1 VVKMSDVTRRLQ
13 KLISDELAI
22 DIDKVLPDA
31 DLFDDLNF
39 DSLDTVEMVISI
51 ESEFDIEID
60 DDDID
65 DLRTVRQISDL
76 VQNLV

>member
-1 VVKMSDVTRRLQ
+1 MSDVTRRLQ

-51 ESEFDIEID
+51 ENEFDIEIAD
-60 DDDID
+60 EDID

>member
-1 VVKMSDVTRRLQ
+1 MSDVTRRLQ

>member
-1 VVKMSDVTRRLQ
+1 MVKMSDITRRLQ

-39 DSLDTVEMVISI
+39 DSLDTVEMIISI

>member
-1 VVKMSDVTRRLQ
+1 MSDVTARLQ

-22 DIDKVLPDA
+22 DLDIVLVDA

-51 ESEFDIEID
+51 ENEFDIEIA

>member
-1 VVKMSDVTRRLQ
+1 MSDVTARLQ

-22 DIDKVLPDA
+22 DLDKVLVDA

-51 ESEFDIEID
+51 ENEFDIEIA

>member
-1 VVKMSDVTRRLQ
+1 MSDITRRLQ

-39 DSLDTVEMVISI
+39 DSLDTVEMIISI

>member
-51 ESEFDIEID
+51 ENEFDIEIAD
-60 DDDID
+60 EDID

>member
-1 VVKMSDVTRRLQ
+1 MSDVTRRLQ

-65 DLRTVRQISDL
+65 DLRTARQISDI

>member
-1 VVKMSDVTRRLQ
+1 MSDVTTRLQ
-13 KLISDELAI
+13 KLISDNLAI
-22 DIDKVLPDA
+22 DLDKVLVDA

-39 DSLDTVEMVISI
+39 DSLDTVEMVIEI
-51 ESEFDIEID
+51 ENEFDIEIA

>member
-1 VVKMSDVTRRLQ
+1 MSDVTRRLQ

-22 DIDKVLPDA
+22 DIDKVIPDA

-39 DSLDTVEMVISI
+39 DSLDTVEMIISI
-51 ESEFDIEID
+51 ELEFDIEID

-76 VQNLV
+76 VQNLI

>member
-1 VVKMSDVTRRLQ
+1 MSDVTRRLQ

-65 DLRTVRQISDL
+65 ALRTVRQISDL

>member
-22 DIDKVLPDA
+22 DIDKVIPDA

-39 DSLDTVEMVISI
+39 DSLDTVEMIISI
-51 ESEFDIEID
+51 ESEFDIEIN

>member
-1 VVKMSDVTRRLQ
+1 MSDVTTRLQ

-22 DIDKVLPDA
+22 DLDKVLVDA

-51 ESEFDIEID
+51 ENEFDIEIA

-65 DLRTVRQISDL
+65 DLRTVRQISNL
-76 VQNLV
+76 VQDLI

>member
-1 VVKMSDVTRRLQ
+1 MSDVTRRLQ

-76 VQNLV
+76 VQNLI

>member
-65 DLRTVRQISDL
+65 ALRTVRQISDL

>member
-1 VVKMSDVTRRLQ
+1 MSDVTRRLQ

-22 DIDKVLPDA
+22 DIDKVIPDA

-39 DSLDTVEMVISI
+39 DSLDTVEMIISI

>member
-1 VVKMSDVTRRLQ
+1 MSDVTRRLQ

-22 DIDKVLPDA
+22 DIDKVIPDA

-65 DLRTVRQISDL
+65 ALRTVRQISDL